1 MENLFTF
8 LTNFHNYSHFFGIL
22 MQQKNTFSFWD
33 NIFKFYSIPRI
44 QQTQLY
50 TVRIVTVSPLPRTER
65 PLVQLNGKV
74 ENKISNF
81 LAGLMVNVVCLSMI
95 NHACN

>member
-50 TVRIVTVSPLPRTER
+50 SRTYRFHQPATPHRTPLIPTEW
-65 PLVQLNGKV
+65 
-74 ENKISNF
+74 ES
-81 LAGLMVNVVCLSMI
+81 
-95 NHACN
+95 